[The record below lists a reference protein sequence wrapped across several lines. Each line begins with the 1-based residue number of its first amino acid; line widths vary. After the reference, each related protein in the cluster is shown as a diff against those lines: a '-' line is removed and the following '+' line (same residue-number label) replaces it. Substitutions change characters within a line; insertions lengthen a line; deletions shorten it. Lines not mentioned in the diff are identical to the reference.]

1 MMNGII
7 AGIGKALSDEFKDT
21 YQIYME
27 QIPQGFKEPCFF
39 IKMLKLDEKQ
49 MVGERYFRRY
59 FFDVRYYPDKH
70 KKSQSIWG
78 VADRLQD
85 ILEMIKTPEG
95 HLLRGTDRNAEVED
109 NVLHY
114 FVSYNMFVIKPKN
127 REEYMENLQQKQGVK
142 GSG

>member
-1 MMNGII
+1 MILDDIVKGISGII
-7 AGIGKALSDEFKDT
+7 TREFPAME
-21 YQIYME
+21 IYANE
-27 QIPQGFKEPCFF
+27 IEQGFKEPCFF

-114 FVSYNMFVIKPKN
+114 FISYNMFVIKTKN

>member
-1 MMNGII
+1 MILEDIIKGINRI
-7 AGIGKALSDEFKDT
+7 IKSEFPSME
-21 YQIYME
+21 IYANE
-27 QIPQGFKEPCFF
+27 IQQGFKEPCFF

-49 MVGERYFRRY
+49 IIGERYFRRY
-59 FFDVRYYPDKH
+59 FFDIRYHPDKH

-95 HLLRGTDRNAEVED
+95 HLIRGTDRNAEVED

-114 FVSYNMFVIKPKN
+114 FVSYNMLVFVL
-127 REEYMENLQQKQGVK
+127 RTLHY
-142 GSG
+142 